1 MILVDIYFPAID
13 TVYDVKV
20 DEHSEIS
27 LVIKEIGEMI
37 CKKYK
42 SEFSSANEYMLCS
55 KDIDKILESDKSLAF
70 YHIKNGGSL
79 VLV

>member
-1 MILVDIYFPAID
+1 
-13 TVYDVKV
+13 
-20 DEHSEIS
+20 
-27 LVIKEIGEMI
+27 MI